1 MTACITHII
10 KAILADEAKKIID
23 QASNKISSFIT
34 NTLGGDGLTEFSIDI
49 PEDDVEI
56 QYLNFKELGK
66 ENFSNTFSQ
75 LSLNTQEINDDT
87 RYIINYGY
95 GKRYLDDDKSLMTGI
110 NAFIDYDLEGHA
122 RTSFGVEAVS
132 PGTPGKNNF
141 EVHNVCRDMGFTH
154 IEGLANLDKLI
165 GKGRFKFIGLPLRI
179 RGGTGSPI
187 RAVAVFNNN

>member
-1 MTACITHII
+1 MTIILKNKETLVYDDFYFKCCIG
-10 KAILADEAKKIID
+10 KK
-23 QASNKISSFIT
+23 
-34 NTLGGDGLTEFSIDI
+34 
-49 PEDDVEI
+49 
-56 QYLNFKELGK
+56 
-66 ENFSNTFSQ
+66 
-75 LSLNTQEINDDT
+75 
-87 RYIINYGY
+87 
-95 GKRYLDDDKSLMTGI
+95 GI
-110 NAFIDYDLEGHA
+110 
-122 RTSFGVEAVS
+122 TSFGVEAFS